1 VRIAWRLEKRPAA
14 SDQSIQPETLSLM
27 GPAARSGRP
36 IVASGVQPQWSTWR
50 EALAIVCFRP
60 HLRKTVLIA
69 LIVGSVI
76 FSINQLDAVL
86 QHTATTVTY
95 LKGALTYLVPFGVS
109 NYGLLMAT
117 RRGTAEG

>member
-1 VRIAWRLEKRPAA
+1 
-14 SDQSIQPETLSLM
+14 M

>member
-1 VRIAWRLEKRPAA
+1 MPTTPRLNGRVRIAWRLEKRPAA

-69 LIVGSVI
+69 LIVGSGI
-76 FSINQLDAVL
+76 FPSDHLDAVL
-86 QHTATTVTY
+86 EPTATT
-95 LKGALTYLVPFGVS
+95 
-109 NYGLLMAT
+109 
-117 RRGTAEG
+117 RAELNG